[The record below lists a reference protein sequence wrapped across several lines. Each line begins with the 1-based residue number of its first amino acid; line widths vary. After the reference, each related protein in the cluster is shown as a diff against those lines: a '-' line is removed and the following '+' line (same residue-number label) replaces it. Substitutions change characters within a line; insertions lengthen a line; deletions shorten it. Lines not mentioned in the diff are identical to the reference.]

1 MCCDGEMSIIHPSEA
16 DDVVNPPQQ
25 GPPRMNTETLT
36 SRTILLVDD
45 EEANLDLL
53 EGFLQ
58 AEGYTALVRTTDPRK
73 VNALMEAH
81 RPDLVLLD
89 LHMPHKDG
97 FTVLRELQEQARDD
111 DYVPVLVLTADINPQ
126 ARERALSGGAR
137 DFLTKPFDVLE
148 VLLRVRNLLETRVLY
163 LRQREARE
171 AAERSERRSAFLAEA
186 SRVLASSFDTS
197 TTLAQ
202 LARLAVPELAD
213 LCVVD
218 VLDADGTYAQA
229 AAAHVDPEKEGM
241 IQAMAPRQPGRSHPF
256 TGLYATGDAVL
267 LSEVPESLLAE
278 VAGGARMREL
288 VGAIG
293 PQSAMVVPLRVG
305 DLPIGGLTLVAAESG
320 RRYTDDDLELAAELA
335 RRAALAVE
343 NARLFAQ
350 AQSAIHARD
359 EMLAVVAHDLRNP
372 VSTIVLGTDLLL
384 DVTPDDAAHAF
395 TRRHLATVKRS
406 AVRMNRLI
414 QDLLEVSRM
423 VGGKLALSPQDEE
436 MRLLMTEASA
446 MLRPL
451 AEARGIAFHLRT
463 SPELPRLRM
472 DGARVMQVVS
482 NLVGNAVKFT
492 PEGGSVTLGAE
503 WEGSEV
509 HFSVA
514 DTGAGIPPEHLP
526 HVFGRFWQANDADR
540 RGLGLG
546 LAIAR
551 GIVEAHGGRIWVES
565 EVGEGST
572 FHFTL
577 PAPPR
582 EPVQQTA
589 PVQTPAAPR
598 DPSHD
603 GTATRARVIAERKS
617 RRRPPGTPRRR
628 PADALA
634 S

>member
-1 MCCDGEMSIIHPSEA
+1 
-16 DDVVNPPQQ
+16 
-25 GPPRMNTETLT
+25 MNNDLLT

-53 EGFLQ
+53 EGFLR
-58 AEGYTALVRTTDPRK
+58 AEGYDSLPRTTDSRK
-73 VNALMEAH
+73 VLAMMDEH

-97 FTVLRELQEQARDD
+97 FTVLRELAERVNDE
-111 DYVPVLVLTADINPQ
+111 DYVPVLVLTADINPT
-126 ARERALSGGAR
+126 ARERALAGGAR

-163 LRQREARE
+163 SRQRQARE
-171 AAERSERRSAFLAEA
+171 AAEQSQRRATFLAEA
-186 SRVLASSFDTS
+186 SRVLSSSFDTS
-197 TTLAQ
+197 TTLSQ

-213 LCVVD
+213 LCIVD
-218 VLDADGTYAQA
+218 VLDANGAYHQA
-229 AAAHVDPEKEGM
+229 GAAHVDAAKEGM
-241 IQAMAPRQPGRSHPF
+241 IRAVEARQAHRPHPL
-256 TGLYATGDAVL
+256 TTLYEAGEPVL
-267 LSEVPESLLAE
+267 LADVSETLVDAL
-278 VAGGARMREL
+278 VAGTRMREL
-288 VGAIG
+288 VDALA
-293 PQSAMVVPLRVG
+293 PRSAMVVPLTAG
-305 DLPIGGLTLVAAESG
+305 DRPIGGLTLMSAESG
-320 RRYTDDDLELAAELA
+320 RRYDADDLALATELA

-384 DVTPDDAAHAF
+384 DTTPAEAANAF
-395 TRRHLATVKRS
+395 TRKHLETVKRS
-406 AVRMNRLI
+406 AMRMNRLI

-423 VGGKLALSPQDEE
+423 VGGKLAVSPQEEE
-436 MRLLMTEASA
+436 MRLLVTEAGA

-451 AEARGIAFHLRT
+451 AEARGITFRLDAP
-463 SPELPRLRM
+463 SELPRLRV
-472 DGARVMQVVS
+472 DGARVMQVIS

-492 PEGGSVTLGAE
+492 PEGGSVTLGAAWDGRE
-503 WEGSEV
+503 L
-509 HFSVA
+509 HLSVA
-514 DTGAGIPPEHLP
+514 DTGTGISPEQIP
-526 HVFGRFWQANDADR
+526 HVFGRFWQANNADS

-565 EVGEGST
+565 EVGVGST

-577 PAPPR
+577 PAS
-582 EPVQQTA
+582 
-589 PVQTPAAPR
+589 PAAPAR
-598 DPSHD
+598 APIAAREPAPEVEAPELSEHEAK
-603 GTATRARVIAERKS
+603 GVATRARVIAEHQA
-617 RRRPPGTPRRR
+617 RRRAPIPPRRKME
-628 PADALA
+628 ALA